1 MQRRQA
7 GQIVATALFEG
18 EDAIDQALQKACAF
32 IAAMSAVRLE
42 NGYAATVAAQ
52 AMERACHAI
61 QALGEARSHLV
72 AAHGALDAARPA
84 LGLSGVTL
92 TGTGMGK
99 PEEDTPRPTGRLAL
113 AA

>member
-18 EDAIDQALQKACAF
+18 EDAIDQALQKASAF

-42 NGYAATVAAQ
+42 NGYAATVAAS
-52 AMERACHAI
+52 AMERACSAI
-61 QALGEARSHLV
+61 QSLGEARGHFV

-84 LGLSGVTL
+84 LGLAGVSL

-99 PEEDTPRPTGRLAL
+99 PEEDTPRPTGRLSL